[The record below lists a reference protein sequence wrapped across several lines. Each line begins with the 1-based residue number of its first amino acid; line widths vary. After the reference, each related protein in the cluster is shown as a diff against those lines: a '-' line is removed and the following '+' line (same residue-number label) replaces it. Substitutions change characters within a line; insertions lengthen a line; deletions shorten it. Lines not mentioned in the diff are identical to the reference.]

1 VPGTLK
7 KKPLEQLLGLI
18 CIDAR
23 SVAGEDGK
31 LILSWS
37 SE

>member
-1 VPGTLK
+1 VLGTLK

-31 LILSWS
+31 QISLWS
-37 SE
+37 RE